1 MSDLPAPMPV
11 RELTGCRADAIP
23 DAVLQSREPLIL
35 KGLVSEWPATKL
47 CSESLSSAATYLS
60 NFWTSQPVTAYVT
73 DSGAENRLF
82 YNEDFSDFNFRR
94 GTAPLHQVLQK
105 LSEHSA
111 DSKPPVIYVGSTM
124 VDKFLPGFRDV
135 NDLALADLR
144 PLMSMWIGN
153 RSRISAHY
161 DFPDNIACVVAG
173 KRRFTLFPPDQLPN
187 LYIGPVDRTPAGQ
200 AISLVDFDQ
209 PDLDRFPQFATAMA
223 HAQVADLEPGDAL
236 FIPSM
241 WWHHVESLS
250 AFNILVNYWWTSS
263 PDYLGPPSA
272 ALMHAML
279 SLKDLPEHKR
289 VIWQKL
295 FNYYVFESDPKAFD
309 HIPESGRGVLSEV
322 SKEMAAWMR
331 TEIINKLK

>member
-1 MSDLPAPMPV
+1 MTDLPMPTPV

-23 DAVLQSREPLIL
+23 DAVLQSREPIIL
-35 KGLVSEWPATKL
+35 KGLVSEWPATQS
-47 CSESLSSAATYLS
+47 CSESLSRAATYLS
-60 NFWTSQPVTAYVT
+60 NYWTSQPVTAYVT
-73 DSGAENRLF
+73 DSGSENRLF

-111 DSKPPVIYVGSTM
+111 DPKPPVIYVGSTM
-124 VDKFLPGFRDV
+124 VDKFLPGFRNA
-135 NDLALADLR
+135 NDLELGNLR

-200 AISLVDFDQ
+200 AISLVDFDK
-209 PDLDRFPQFATAMA
+209 PDLAQYPQFATAMA
-223 HAQVADLEPGDAL
+223 HAQVANLEPGDAV

-250 AFNILVNYWWTSS
+250 AFNILVNYWWTTS
-263 PDYLGPPSA
+263 PDYLGAPSA

-279 SLKDLPEHKR
+279 SLKDLPEHQKL
-289 VIWQKL
+289 VWQKL
-295 FNYYVFESDPKAFD
+295 FNYYVFESDSTSFN

>member
-1 MSDLPAPMPV
+1 MPDLTTPKPV
-11 RELTGCRADAIP
+11 RELNGCRADAIP
-23 DAVLQSREPLIL
+23 DFVLQSQEPLIL
-35 KGLVSEWPATKL
+35 KGLVSEWPATKS
-47 CSESLSSAATYLS
+47 CSASLSSAAAYLS
-60 NFWTSQPVTAYVT
+60 NFWTPQPVTAYVT
-73 DSGAENRLF
+73 DSGSDNRLF
-82 YNEDFSDFNFRR
+82 YNDGFTDFNFRR
-94 GTAPLHQVLQK
+94 GTAPLHQVMKK

-111 DSKPPVIYVGSTM
+111 EQKPPVIYVGSTM
-124 VDKFLPGFRDV
+124 VDKFLPGFRAV
-135 NDLALADLR
+135 NDLAMGELH

-173 KRRFTLFPPDQLPN
+173 NRRFTLFPPEQLPN

-200 AISLVDFDQ
+200 AISLVDFDK
-209 PDLDRFPQFATAMA
+209 PDLGRFPRFAEAIM
-223 HAQVADLEPGDAL
+223 HAQVADLEPGDAV

-250 AFNILVNYWWTSS
+250 TFNMLVNYWWTTSA
-263 PDYLGPPSA
+263 DYLGAPSA

-279 SLKDLPEHKR
+279 SLKDLPERKKA
-289 VIWQKL
+289 VWKNL
-295 FNYYVFESDPKAFD
+295 FDYYVFNADPKSFE

-331 TEIINKLK
+331 SEIISKLQ